1 MDFKIE
7 LAKKMLQHKAE
18 KLSDVGHFRGIKI
31 TDKRWTKKDLIM
43 LCNLFAKDFIMIHL
57 SASSIATFK
66 ACPYRY
72 YYQYV
77 LGLRPIVDTDA
88 LRMGTNWHRIQE
100 IANMQ
105 PCGVCECMYYIDEKD
120 LPMKGD
126 PDPNCVLCDG
136 NGILPDDL
144 MDAVTAHL
152 NQAYAE
158 IPLSKTEEE
167 WEVEKIK
174 FLYSL
179 VGYQWYWNDDDYEGE
194 SLEQKFSLPLLS
206 PISGRKLKAE
216 LRGKIDR
223 IFSAGDNRFIHEYKS
238 TSASLDSDST
248 FWSHLTLDTQTRM
261 YTYAARQ
268 LGLGACGVLY
278 DVWHKPQIK
287 PKKLTQGESKKF
299 VEDGE
304 YCGEKFEIG
313 LNESPIGTGA
323 PDVLLVN
330 KREAQVESGAKE
342 GTFAIRETPEMY
354 GARLLQDITQR
365 PEFYF
370 ARREVVHHDDDIDAF
385 TWELFN
391 IYKSIQSMSNKN
403 TFWRNEHQCEATFK
417 CDYID
422 WCYSHRDIGP
432 DEVPDNFRKIGVK

>member
-1 MDFKIE
+1 M
-7 LAKKMLQHKAE
+7 
-18 KLSDVGHFRGIKI
+18 
-31 TDKRWTKKDLIM
+31 T
-43 LCNLFAKDFIMIHL
+43 IHL

-88 LRMGTNWHRIQE
+88 QRMGTNYHRIQE

-105 PCGVCECMYYIDEKD
+105 PCGQCECMTAYHRD
-120 LPMKGD
+120 D
-126 PDPNCVLCDG
+126 PTITQDVEPKPDCVLCDG

-174 FLYSL
+174 LLYSL
-179 VGYQWYWNDDDYEGE
+179 VGYQWYWQDDDYEGE

-223 IFSAGDNRFIHEYKS
+223 TFSAGDNRFIHEYKS

-299 VEDGE
+299 VENGE
-304 YCGEKFEIG
+304 YCNEKFEIVEHG
-313 LNESPIGTGA
+313 EYCTTDAEACFLE
-323 PDVLLVN
+323 VN
-330 KREAQVESGAKE
+330 DHKAEVEPGAKE

-354 GARLLQDITQR
+354 GARLLQDITTR

-370 ARREVVHHDDDIDAF
+370 ARREVVHNDDDIDAF

-422 WCYSHRDIGP
+422 WCYSNKVVGP